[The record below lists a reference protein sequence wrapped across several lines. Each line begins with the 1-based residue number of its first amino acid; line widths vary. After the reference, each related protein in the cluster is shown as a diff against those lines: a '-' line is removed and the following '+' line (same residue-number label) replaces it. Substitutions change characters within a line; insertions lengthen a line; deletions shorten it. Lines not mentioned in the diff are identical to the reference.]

1 MEPPG
6 HCKQFLPG
14 LRVVDSQ
21 SDLGVGIGQR
31 VAKGDAADDR
41 VQPKIAPSART
52 VIVASSVPPAQ
63 VHCTFSVLSQHSGT
77 STVPSGGVMGSGTA
91 TSKVFS

>member
-6 HCKQFLPG
+6 HCKQLLSG

-21 SDLGVGIGQR
+21 SNLGVGIGQR

-41 VQPKIAPSART
+41 A
-52 VIVASSVPPAQ
+52 
-63 VHCTFSVLSQHSGT
+63 
-77 STVPSGGVMGSGTA
+77 GGA
-91 TSKVFS
+91 A